1 MRVSTLFGQTL
12 REAPAEADTASYQML
27 LRAGYVRQ
35 LAAGLF
41 SYLPLAQRSLRKIED
56 ILREEMN
63 AIGGQEICMPVVHPA
78 ELWQQTG
85 RWYQIGDTMGRLKDR
100 KGRDLVLAMTHEEVV
115 ADLCRT
121 EVRSYRQLPMMV
133 YHIQTKFRD
142 EPRARG
148 GLVRTREFVMKDSY
162 TLDLDEAGLQRQYE
176 RHFDAYH
183 RIGARAGLEL
193 VAVQSDVG
201 MMGGKIAHEFMYIS
215 PTGEDS
221 LAICEKS
228 GYASNLEVASFRK
241 QPEDNGPPEPLRRV
255 HTPNT
260 ATIEAVAGYLG
271 VDRKR
276 TAKMVFFMGDF
287 GEDKPKRIVIGLVR
301 GDMEVNV
308 TQLTYLSGARELG
321 PANAEEIERIG
332 ASAGFASPRGINREL
347 ATIVVD
353 DLVAESTNLVVGA
366 NEKDYHC
373 TGANYGRDYE
383 ADVVGPIALAYD
395 GAPDPI
401 GGKPLSIVRG
411 IEVGNIFQL
420 GTRYSA
426 ALGAAYTD
434 EGGEDQPIVMGSY
447 GIGVGRMLAC
457 VAEEYADDYGMD
469 LPVSVA
475 PFHVTLIVLSRNEHV
490 RQTAETLYHA
500 LEEAGVEVLFDDR
513 DASPGV
519 KFADADLRGMP
530 LRITVSERSLRRGGV
545 EFGRRRVRHPQII
558 AVEDAPRRA
567 REAVDEL
574 FAELA
579 ARRVPT
585 WESSSRA
592 ASLPS
597 QAG

>member
-12 REAPAEADTASYQML
+12 RDAPTEADTASYQML

-56 ILREEMN
+56 ILREEMD
-63 AIGGQEICMPVVHPA
+63 AIGGQEMCMPVVHPA

-162 TLDLDEAGLQRQYE
+162 TLDLDEEGLQRQYE

-193 VAVQSDVG
+193 VAVESDVG
-201 MMGGKIAHEFMYIS
+201 MMGGKTAHEFMYVS

-221 LAICEKS
+221 LAICEET

-241 QPEDNGPPEPLRRV
+241 STEDNGTPEPLARV
-255 HTPNT
+255 RTPNT
-260 ATIEAVAGYLG
+260 ATIEAVANYLG
-271 VDRKR
+271 VGRSQ

-287 GEDKPKRIVIGLVR
+287 GEDVPRRIVIGLVR

-308 TQLTYLSGARELG
+308 TQLTYLSGARELV
-321 PANAEEIERIG
+321 PAEAEEIERIG
-332 ASAGFASPRGINREL
+332 ACPGFASPRGINREL
-347 ATIVVD
+347 TTVVVD

-366 NEKDYHC
+366 NEKDFHF
-373 TGANYGRDYE
+373 TGANFGRDYT

-401 GGKPLSIVRG
+401 GGKPLSVVRG

-420 GTRYSA
+420 GTRYSD
-426 ALGAAYTD
+426 ALGATYTD
-434 EGGEDQPIVMGSY
+434 ESGVDHPIVMGSY
-447 GIGVGRMLAC
+447 GIGVGRLLAC
-457 VAEEYADDYGMD
+457 VVQEYADDYGMD
-469 LPVSVA
+469 LPISVA
-475 PFHVTLIVLSRNEHV
+475 PFHVTLIVLSRNEV
-490 RQTAETLYHA
+490 ARQTAEALYGS
-500 LEEAGVEVLFDDR
+500 LKEAGIEVLFDDR

-545 EFGRRRVRHPQII
+545 EFGRRRVRNPEIV
-558 AVEDAPRRA
+558 AVEDAPRRT
-567 REAVDEL
+567 REAVDRL
-574 FAELA
+574 FADLA
-579 ARRVPT
+579 ARTVPT
-585 WESSSRA
+585 WQTSCHA
-592 ASLPS
+592 ASLEP
-597 QAG
+597 QDG